1 MVHAR
6 SEECGRGGMCQV
18 WSRAGDYTN
27 RMSGLNFS
35 QLEYFG
41 GKKGSTTGRGVAS
54 SSKGKEEKGAKRKAE
69 KGRINE

>member
-1 MVHAR
+1 
-6 SEECGRGGMCQV
+6 
-18 WSRAGDYTN
+18 
-27 RMSGLNFS
+27 MSGLNFS